1 MGLMAERC
9 SAFERRL
16 ARSVDAAWRN
26 QTKSTTSAATTT
38 MTLHQGRTEKAANG
52 ETTTTSNNDARKDS
66 PRTRRAD
73 IPAVAWM
80 TRDEG
85 TEAAWRVRT
94 SGVRA

>member
-16 ARSVDAAWRN
+16 ARSVDAVWRN
-26 QTKSTTSAATTT
+26 QAKSTTSAATTT

-73 IPAVAWM
+73 IPALAWM

-85 TEAAWRVRT
+85 TEAAWRFRT
-94 SGVRA
+94 SGFGA

>member
-26 QTKSTTSAATTT
+26 QAKSTTSAATTT

-52 ETTTTSNNDARKDS
+52 ETTTTSNNDARKES

-73 IPAVAWM
+73 IPAAAWK
-80 TRDEG
+80 TLDEG
-85 TEAAWRVRT
+85 TEAPWRVRT
-94 SGVRA
+94 FGVGA